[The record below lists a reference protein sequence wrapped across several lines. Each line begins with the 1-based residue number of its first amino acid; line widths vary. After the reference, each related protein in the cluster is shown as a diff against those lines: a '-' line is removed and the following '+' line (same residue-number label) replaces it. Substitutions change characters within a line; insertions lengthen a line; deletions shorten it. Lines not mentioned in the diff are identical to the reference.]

1 MQGRNPYQG
10 QAVSNMDFPTEAYV
24 QAHGQ
29 AYGRLGD
36 AYAQAAAM
44 EAQGKQQ
51 MVEGLGKG
59 LMGAFGEFKANREAE
74 KNFSAGKSMLES
86 PYFQKI
92 LGMSSE
98 DAADYGSFLD
108 KIKKEQG
115 VDAANKAMDS
125 SLGSIIKYAQS
136 QQGYSQQTGLIGA
149 RLAAENQAAAL
160 SQYLKLFGTPS
171 ATPPA
176 TVNPPP
182 QAVPTP
188 AAMPPAQAQGTVLSP
203 GNVVLPGETKASP
216 WSTFKSGSMGF

>member
-1 MQGRNPYQG
+1 MQGRAMYQG
-10 QAVSNMDFPTEAYV
+10 QPTSNMIFPTEAYV
-24 QAHGQ
+24 GAHAQAYRDVGQ
-29 AYGRLGD
+29 AYAKAAQIESEAKQKMVGD
-36 AYAQAAAM
+36 I
-44 EAQGKQQ
+44 AQGA
-51 MVEGLGKG
+51 LGGFSEYKKG
-59 LMGAFGEFKANREAE
+59 VQAE
-74 KNFSAGKSMLES
+74 KDFTAGRAMLDS
-86 PYFQKI
+86 PYFKKI

-115 VDAANKAMDS
+115 VDAANKAMAS

-160 SQYLKLFGTPS
+160 SQYLKLVGTPS
-171 ATPPA
+171 TTSST

-188 AAMPPAQAQGTVLSP
+188 TAMPPAQVQGSAPTTGRTGSSGWDKYKPLTL
-203 GNVVLPGETKASP
+203 GGE
-216 WSTFKSGSMGF
+216 

>member
-1 MQGRNPYQG
+1 MQGRNQFQG
-10 QAVSNMDFPTEAYV
+10 AVPSNMDFPTETYV
-24 QAHGQ
+24 SAHGQ
-29 AYGRLGD
+29 AYRDLG
-36 AYAQAAAM
+36 QAAVSAAQM
-44 EAQGKQQ
+44 EAQAKSKMYGDLAQGALSGFSAYKQ
-51 MVEGLGKG
+51 GL
-59 LMGAFGEFKANREAE
+59 AAE
-74 KNFSAGKSMLES
+74 KNFGAGRAMLDS

-125 SLGSIIKYAQS
+125 SLGNIIKYAQS

-149 RLAAENQAAAL
+149 RLAAENQAAAV

-171 ATPPA
+171 ATPPT

-182 QAVPTP
+182 QAVPAP
-188 AAMPPAQAQGTVLSP
+188 AAMPPAQVQGGAPTT
-203 GNVVLPGETKASP
+203 GGT
-216 WSTFKSGSMGF
+216 GSSSWDKYKPLTLGVQ